1 MSARVLCSECR
12 RKEIEEVAGFSASLF
27 PIRCRRREQVGFQF
41 VLPKAQCLLVRLDVR
56 QQPTK
61 IRSFLGGHSAMLV
74 KVDRLGRL
82 A

>member
-1 MSARVLCSECR
+1 
-12 RKEIEEVAGFSASLF
+12 
-27 PIRCRRREQVGFQF
+27 VGFQF